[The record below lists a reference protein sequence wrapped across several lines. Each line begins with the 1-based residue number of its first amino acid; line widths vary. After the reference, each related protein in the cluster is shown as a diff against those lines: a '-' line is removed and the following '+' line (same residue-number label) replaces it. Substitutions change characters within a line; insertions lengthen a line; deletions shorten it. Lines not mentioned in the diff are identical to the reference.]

1 MFKAYSIHNS
11 QEENSVRFTPSF
23 HKSKSDCPYNDTC
36 QCIYRNLKVNFLFI
50 TSFILLL
57 KPWNRG
63 SVAILILVVVY
74 RDTIMNFQTIQK
86 VSVSPLKRALR
97 SSGKR
102 AAKKALKRASFK
114 RSSVQTGSTAASHA
128 HGRYYF
134 SPRGPQQ
141 SIGSGRCS
149 S

>member
-1 MFKAYSIHNS
+1 MLYNLLFWTLSII
-11 QEENSVRFTPSF
+11 FSF
-23 HKSKSDCPYNDTC
+23 HAHCAQMQRVNQNRVVLSTRTKFEIKKIYFHEIFHLDT
-36 QCIYRNLKVNFLFI
+36 RALERV
-50 TSFILLL
+50 
-57 KPWNRG
+57 RG
-63 SVAILILVVVY
+63 FEAILILVVVY

-114 RSSVQTGSTAASHA
+114 RSSVQTGSTAAIHA